1 MTISKASGLSF
12 TEIKSEFGGDGDPSL
27 SEYYLNGSYV
37 TSNNTSVPTSGG
49 GRSISF
55 SQFHGA
61 IKALLVEYQ
70 IIGGGGGGGY
80 GKDNYLGSGS
90 ASSGGSSSVSGP
102 GFTTVTSTGGSGGA
116 NATSYSQLGGQAGAS
131 SHYGAGGARVGGKV
145 AANNAPSSSYGA
157 GGGGAGGDSAGDYG
171 QDGGGGFGGG
181 ASSLRT
187 GNVGVVPV
195 GSTINVTVG
204 SGGAGGVGGNRN
216 GGRGANGYVRIR
228 KNGGSWTNFT
238 SSGSY
243 TV

>member
-27 SEYYLNGSYV
+27 SEYYRNGSYV
-37 TSNNTSVPTSGG
+37 TSNNSSVPTSGG

-102 GFTTVTSTGGSGGA
+102 GFTTVTSTGGSGGD
-116 NATSYSQLGGQAGAS
+116 NAPSYSQLGGQAGAS

-145 AANNAPSSSYGA
+145 AANDAPGSSYGA
-157 GGGGAGGDSAGDYG
+157 GGVGSSCSG
-171 QDGGGGFGGG
+171 QNRRTGCRCGQSGG
-181 ASSLRT
+181 ASETRDAHRKT
-187 GNVGVVPV
+187 RCPHAA
-195 GSTINVTVG
+195 
-204 SGGAGGVGGNRN
+204 AGPSPPR
-216 GGRGANGYVRIR
+216 R
-228 KNGGSWTNFT
+228 SPPE
-238 SSGSY
+238 
-243 TV
+243 